1 MVTRCDLIKKGI
13 YIVTDLK
20 AADYIASLPEVETS
34 RLPKG
39 TMFFARGRIYQVVET
54 GGSGYHK
61 AREWRQ
67 SEATDVALI
76 RGSFPARYLP
86 LIERGSLLPVYRS
99 RMELTNNDQST
110 CFVFPVE
117 NLALDAAY
125 LDVALI
131 QSAGAYVR
139 NQASQPAF
147 AVTDGVHVFRLYY
160 YRQSQG
166 GRKTDLSGLLIR
178 SLPFRPRAHS
188 EGPGY
193 WRLLASWTDAIPGMD
208 ITQPMK
214 PVRAVPN
221 VLELET
227 QEADAVKPDTTT
239 DTARSGKTQPDAA
252 LSDDTPPTTR
262 QVGAS
267 SDE

>member
-1 MVTRCDLIKKGI
+1 MVTRRELIKKGVH
-13 YIVTDLK
+13 IVTDLT
-20 AADYIASLPEVETS
+20 AADYITRLPEVETS
-34 RLPKG
+34 RLPEG
-39 TMFFARGRIYQVVET
+39 TIFFAQGRIYRVVET

-86 LIERGSLLPVYRS
+86 LIERGLLLPVYRS
-99 RMELTNNDQST
+99 RLELTDNDQPT

-139 NQASQPAF
+139 NQANQPAF

-166 GRKTDLSGLLIR
+166 GRKTDLSGLLVR
-178 SLPFRPRAHS
+178 SLSFRPRAHT

-193 WRLLASWTDAIPGMD
+193 WRLLASWTDAIPDMD
-208 ITQPMK
+208 VTQPMK

-227 QEADAVKPDTTT
+227 QETDAVKPDTAP
-239 DTARSGKTQPDAA
+239 DTGHSGKALPPTA
-252 LSDDTPPTTR
+252 LSDDTPPSTR